1 MTRER
6 SMASSTGCLQSPS
19 RRRVLRTAAQ
29 IGGAL
34 ALGFPAP
41 AILAQTRAPLRI
53 GVLNTYTGSIAFE
66 GSHALDGMNLYF
78 DSIGRRIAGRPIELI
93 IEDDQGSPQ
102 VGLQKIRK
110 LVESD
115 KVDLVCGPQASAVAM
130 AILNYIKEHK
140 AFLVVSGAG
149 NDAITW
155 QRVPYMFRT
164 SITSWQIADPMGP
177 WVYDNL
183 GKEAVLLGSDNAPGH
198 DVTTEFGASFI
209 AKGGK
214 VLKKIFPPFGTND
227 FSPYLTDLMSI
238 GAPVSYSWF
247 AGTDA
252 VRFIQQYALL
262 GIKKKTRMVGFAAL
276 IESTV
281 IRAVGEDALGVITS
295 TIYTDTLDNAANKVF
310 VPDFHAKF
318 EDYPDLFAEYG
329 YTAAKVVAETLKATD
344 GDTDKDK
351 MAAAMVNVAFEA
363 PRGPFRFDPVTHHPI
378 QNVYVCE
385 VQSIGGR
392 LVDKDILTV
401 KEVRDPGTKQY

>member
-1 MTRER
+1 
-6 SMASSTGCLQSPS
+6 MATSKGRIESLS
-19 RRRVLRTAAQ
+19 RRRVLLAGAE

-53 GVLNTYTGSIAFE
+53 GLLNTYTGAIAYN
-66 GSHALDGMNLYF
+66 GTHALDGMNLYF
-78 DSIGRRIAGRPIELI
+78 DSIGRRIAGRPIELV

-102 VGLQKIRK
+102 VGLEKIRK

-115 KVDLVCGPQASAVAM
+115 KVDLVCGPQLSPVAM
-130 AILNYIKEHK
+130 AILNYVKEHGV
-140 AFLVVSGAG
+140 FLVVSGAG

-155 QRVPYMFRT
+155 ERIPYMFRT
-164 SITSWQIADPMGP
+164 TITSWQIANPMGP

-183 GKEAVLLGSDNAPGH
+183 GKEAVLLGSDNATGH
-198 DVTTEFGASFI
+198 DVTGEFAASFI

-214 VLKKIFPPFGTND
+214 VLKQIFPPFATND

-238 GAPVSYSWF
+238 GAPVSYNWF

-252 VRFIQQYALL
+252 IRFVQQYAQL
-262 GIKKKTRMVGFAAL
+262 GVKKKTRMVGFAAL
-276 IESTV
+276 MDNTV
-281 IRAVGEDALGVITS
+281 IQAVGEDALGVIIS
-295 TIYTDTLDNAANKVF
+295 TIYIDTLDNAANKLF
-310 VPDFHAKF
+310 VSDFRAKF
-318 EDYPDLFAEYG
+318 KDYPDLYDEYG
-329 YTAAKVVAETLKATD
+329 YTAAKVVAATLTATD

-363 PRGPFRFDPVTHHPI
+363 PRGPFRFDPVVHHPI

-392 LVDKDILTV
+392 LVQEAIFTLKD
-401 KEVRDPGTKQY
+401 VRDPGAKQ